1 MIIKIK
7 ADMIGIKKPISILPS
22 LFLQTQANKM
32 ARFLNKLSIEAIQAQ
47 IKDLND
53 NEETTESDEKDK
65 NDKDKLT
72 ESLKSAKESD
82 KALEQEENA
91 VGKCLEF
98 LQDALGLTDK
108 QMETAQRN
116 IPDSEKLAIFVSYVI
131 GKIKGKADDEMLKI
145 ADKEPEKD
153 PKKD

>member
-22 LFLQTQANKM
+22 LFLQTQATKM
-32 ARFLNKLSIEAIQAQ
+32 ARFLNKLSIEAIQTQ
-47 IKDLND
+47 IKDSND
-53 NEETTESDEKDK
+53 NEETTESDKDE
-65 NDKDKLT
+65 LA
-72 ESLKSAKESD
+72 ESLKNAKESD
-82 KALEQEENA
+82 KALEQEETV

-116 IPDSEKLAIFVSYVI
+116 IPDLEKLTIFVSYVI
-131 GKIKGKADDEMLKI
+131 GKIKGTADDKMLKI
-145 ADKEPEKD
+145 ANKEPEKD